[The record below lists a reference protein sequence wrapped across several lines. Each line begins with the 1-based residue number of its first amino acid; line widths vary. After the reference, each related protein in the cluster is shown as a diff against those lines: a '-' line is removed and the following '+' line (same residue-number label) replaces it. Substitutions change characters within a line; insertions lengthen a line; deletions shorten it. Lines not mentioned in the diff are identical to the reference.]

1 MRFEW
6 DPKKAA
12 ANLAVHKVRF
22 SEAATVLQDDYA
34 LTREDP
40 DALGEQRFVSLG
52 MSAEG
57 GLFVV
62 VYTHREPNFYRI
74 ISAWKAN
81 KRQRE
86 QYEKGRG

>member
-12 ANLAVHKVRF
+12 ANLAAHKVRF

-52 MSAEG
+52 MGAEG
-57 GLFVV
+57 GLLVV
-62 VYTHREPNFYRI
+62 IYTHREPNVYRI

-81 KRQRE
+81 RRQRE

>member
-6 DPKKAA
+6 DPGKAV
-12 ANLAVHKVRF
+12 ANLAVHRVRF
-22 SEAATVLQDDYA
+22 SEAVTVLQDDHA

-40 DALGEQRFVSLG
+40 DAVGEQRFVSLG

-57 GLFVV
+57 VLLVV
-62 VYTHREPNFYRI
+62 VYTHREPDVYRI

-86 QYEKGRG
+86 QYEEGSG